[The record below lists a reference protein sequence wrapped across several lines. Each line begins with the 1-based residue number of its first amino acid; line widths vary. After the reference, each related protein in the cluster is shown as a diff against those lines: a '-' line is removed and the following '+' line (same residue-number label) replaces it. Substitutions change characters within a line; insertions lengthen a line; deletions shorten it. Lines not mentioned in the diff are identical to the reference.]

1 MYVLKQNEIMYIKN
15 TYIKKGLDMLQ
26 MSQGEYRHPLTKLS
40 QGWTCLMGVHVFQDD
55 MSYKSIC
62 LE

>member
-40 QGWTCLMGVHVFQDD
+40 
-55 MSYKSIC
+55 
-62 LE
+62 